1 MEWIYPEKQV
11 RARFAAAPCAHLFFG
26 SFPVWRY
33 LKSQSSF
40 ENQIDTKNLFGRDIM
55 DVIREV
61 TREKLSSPLVAGVV
75 GLVVGLLIGW
85 IVIGWG
91 IWPVKWTDAVPADLE
106 ASWREDYLLMM
117 VDSYASLPDADKA
130 YARWD
135 GLGPEA
141 PQLLDKLE
149 AEPGPRILGNIQT
162 FRQVVGLAPADAL
175 PTEGEIMITPTID
188 AGGEDAGTGLSRTTL
203 ILVMCGVV
211 SILAVAVAAYLFL
224 FRQQPFSD
232 VTSPVAQ
239 AQEFSRQAEPTDFT
253 ARGEM
258 PPMSQFMT
266 TYMLGDDLFDDSFS
280 IDSPTGEFLG
290 ECGVGISESIGVG
303 EPKKVAAYEVWL
315 FDKNDIQTVTKVLM
329 SKHAYEDN
337 TLRDRLQTKGEPFQA
352 EPGAEMI
359 LETATLRLVAR
370 VVDMAYGS
378 GPTPPHS
385 YFDRLTLEL
394 AIWQRT

>member
-1 MEWIYPEKQV
+1 
-11 RARFAAAPCAHLFFG
+11 
-26 SFPVWRY
+26 
-33 LKSQSSF
+33 
-40 ENQIDTKNLFGRDIM
+40 M
-55 DVIREV
+55 DVIRE
-61 TREKLSSPLVAGVV
+61 TARDRLSNPLVAGIV
-75 GLVVGLLIGW
+75 GLVLGILMGWLI
-85 IVIGWG
+85 IGWG
-91 IWPVKWTDAVPADLE
+91 IWPVTWADASPADLE
-106 ASWREDYLLMM
+106 ASWKSDYLNMM
-117 VDSYASLPDADKA
+117 VDSYATLPDTEAA
-130 YARWD
+130 LTRWA
-135 GLGPEA
+135 GLGPDA
-141 PQLLDKLE
+141 SQLLAQLS
-149 AEPGPRILGNIQT
+149 ANPGERSGRVQT
-162 FRQVVGLAPADAL
+162 FQQAIGQVSGEVPMVEGDIMATPFPSIEPE
-175 PTEGEIMITPTID
+175 PTG
-188 AGGEDAGTGLSRTTL
+188 GLSRTTL

-211 SILAVAVAAYLFL
+211 AILAVAVTAYLFL
-224 FRQQPFSD
+224 FRRQPTFSD
-232 VTSPVAQ
+232 VESPVAQ
-239 AQEFSRQAEPTDFT
+239 AQEFTRQAEPTDFT
-253 ARGEM
+253 ARDEM

-329 SKHAYEDN
+329 SKHAYEDG

-378 GPTPPHS
+378 GPTPPQS

-394 AIWQRT
+394 AIWQKA